1 MYAGWLIA
9 NNCYAVIDGEE
20 ILPINGK
27 RFFQTIKELKGWL
40 APLGLTVTKNRQI
53 AKLKES

>member
-27 RFFQTIKELKGWL
+27 RFFQTIKELKEWL
-40 APLGLTVTKNRQI
+40 APLSLTVAKNKQI
-53 AKLKES
+53 TKLKES